1 MNRRETQKPGDARR
15 HDPRRDDE
23 RRRDPRG
30 PQPPAREP
38 RPDTSPRGRARMDT
52 PEALPPRAL
61 GVRARAKINL
71 HLEVLRRRP
80 DGFHEVETVLQS
92 VGLHD
97 TLHLVPR
104 PQGVSLL
111 CDAPEVPSGDANLC
125 MRAAHALLAAE
136 NLEAPPRGVRL
147 DLYKS
152 IPVAAGFG
160 GGSADAAAALVGLN
174 RFWNLRLPPERLQ
187 EIAASVG
194 TDVPFCVRGGTA
206 LAHGRGERLLALPQL
221 PRTTFLLVF
230 PALPISAEWAYSQ
243 LNMGLTRRPHALSI
257 DQLKSIVARYPEA
270 ARGFYNR
277 LEDAVCPAYPQLAE
291 ISSRLLTSG
300 ASVAMMSG
308 SGSGLFAAF
317 RTRKGAERARRE
329 LGRSD
334 WRMPIVESATTG
346 IEFFE
351 R

>member
-1 MNRRETQKPGDARR
+1 
-15 HDPRRDDE
+15 
-23 RRRDPRG
+23 
-30 PQPPAREP
+30 
-38 RPDTSPRGRARMDT
+38 MDT
-52 PEALPPRAL
+52 AQALPPGAL
-61 GVRARAKINL
+61 GIRARAKVNL

-80 DGFHEVETVLQS
+80 DGFHDIETVLQS
-92 VGLHD
+92 VGLYD

-104 PQGVSLL
+104 PRGLSLL
-111 CDAPEVPSGDANLC
+111 CDAPGVPDGEDNLSL
-125 MRAAHALLAAE
+125 RAARALLQAAGQDE
-136 NLEAPPRGVRL
+136 PPRGVRI

-160 GGSADAAAALVGLN
+160 GGSADAAATLVGLN
-174 RFWNLRLPPERLQ
+174 RFWNLGLGVPELQ
-187 EIAASVG
+187 EIAVRLGS
-194 TDVPFCVRGGTA
+194 DVAFCVRGGTA
-206 LAHGRGERLLALPQL
+206 LGRGRGERLTALPQL

-230 PALPISAEWAYSQ
+230 PGIPIRAEWAYSQ
-243 LNMGLTRRPHALSI
+243 LNMGLTRRPHALSM
-257 DQLKSIVARYPEA
+257 DQLKSIVARYPGA

-291 ISSRLLTSG
+291 ISSRLLNSG

-308 SGSGLFAAF
+308 SGSGVFAAF
-317 RTRKGAERARRE
+317 RHRKRAEAARDE

-334 WRMPIVESATTG
+334 WRMPIVESATSG